1 MRLNRTKRRGGGE
14 LILQLTPLIDVVFLL
29 LIFFLV
35 ATSFEDLK
43 SGIKI
48 DVPESSIRELNN
60 IKEIQISIA
69 KDKKI
74 TLTFKENGNSK
85 SQTVTEKD
93 LKNILSAK
101 LKENKEKNVLITA
114 DKDLDYGLIVNVMTT
129 AKEAGATSLDLNT
142 TPTSGKK

>member
-14 LILQLTPLIDVVFLL
+14 LVLQLTPLIDVVFLL

-60 IKEIQISIA
+60 VKEIQISIA
-69 KDKKI
+69 KDKKL
-74 TLTFKENGNSK
+74 TLTFKENGTSK
-85 SQTVTEKD
+85 SQVVPVND
-93 LKNILSAK
+93 LKNILGAK
-101 LKENKEKNVLITA
+101 LKESQEKNVLISA
-114 DKDLDYGLIVNVMTT
+114 DKGLDYGLIVDVMTK

-142 TPTSGKK
+142 TPASVKK